1 MKISILI
8 HLIFL
13 LLVSSF
19 AKTNEQED
27 KTCLSTD
34 DTYAIC
40 IIRNTNITIVSHS
53 FTGDK
58 FSQSCNSHMV
68 EEVFGK
74 PVCEEPTIEK
84 ETPST
89 AQRMYIVN
97 MIGKF
102 FLGFGYGF
110 LAVFIISIMSL
121 GGLLVFPIIYRVA
134 FQYILA
140 TFTALAVGTLFGDTM
155 FHLIPFTIGLHSHES
170 DGHGH
175 GHGHAHEVADN
186 LSISVPVYQWRM
198 LLAVMILYGFYLLE
212 VVLHWI
218 THFRQDENSTHSHAH
233 GHSHTMQL
241 QEKSKTDQINNHATV
256 NIDENLAHD
265 HHSHNH
271 VHHHN
276 YNERDPTLSCVTR
289 NCSYYHDMQQ
299 ASASQAKVNGNDNKS
314 DPQNSSKVTR
324 VTGWMI
330 IFGDGIHNFADGL
343 AIGAAFSE
351 RLMLGFT
358 TTIAIVCHELPHE
371 FGDYAVLIQSGFSH
385 GRAIFWNFISATTA
399 FIGFFVGAAVST
411 NESVRQWIF
420 AVTIGMFLYIALADL
435 LPTLIS
441 DRNFQFRRFICVNMG
456 FLIGVAIMFLL
467 AVFEDKIVGLGS

>member
-1 MKISILI
+1 MAMKISIFI

-13 LLVSSF
+13 LLVSF
-19 AKTNEQED
+19 AKTNGEEN
-27 KTCLSTD
+27 KSCISTD
-34 DTYAIC
+34 VTYAIC
-40 IIRNTNITIVSHS
+40 MIRDINVTVISKS
-53 FTGDK
+53 FIGHE
-58 FSQSCNSHMV
+58 FSRSCNSHFI

-74 PVCEEPTIEK
+74 SICEEPTIEN
-84 ETPST
+84 EHPST
-89 AQRMYIVN
+89 AKR
-97 MIGKF
+97 
-102 FLGFGYGF
+102 FGYGF
-110 LAVFIISIMSL
+110 LAIFIISAMSL

-155 FHLIPFTIGLHSHES
+155 FHLIPFTIGLHSHQS

-175 GHGHAHEVADN
+175 THEVEDN
-186 LSISVPVYQWRM
+186 SSISIPVYQWRIFTS
-198 LLAVMILYGFYLLE
+198 VMVLYGFYLLE

-218 THFRQDENSTHSHAH
+218 SHFRQNKHSTHSHTH

-241 QEKSKTDQINNHATV
+241 QEKTKIDQINNHATV
-256 NIDENLAHD
+256 NIDENLVHD

-271 VHHHN
+271 IHHHN
-276 YNERDPTLSCVTR
+276 YNERDPTLAFVNR
-289 NCSYYHDMQQ
+289 NCSHHHDMQQ
-299 ASASQAKVNGNDNKS
+299 ASASQGKVNANDDKS

-330 IFGDGIHNFADGL
+330 ILGDGIHNFADGL

-358 TTIAIVCHELPHE
+358 TTIAIGCHELPHE

-385 GRAIFWNFISATTA
+385 YRAIFWNFISATTA
-399 FIGFFVGAAVST
+399 FIGFFVGAAIST

-420 AVTIGMFLYIALADL
+420 AVTIGMFLYIALVDL

-441 DRNFQFRRFICVNMG
+441 DRNFQFRRFICVNIG
-456 FLIGVAIMFLL
+456 FLIGVIIMFLL
-467 AVFEDKIVGLGS
+467 AVFEDKIIGLGS